1 MGHQSS
7 IVDKD
12 LLYIKEIANFSFVS
26 EILFQTVYIKL
37 FTDGYVYCKD
47 GLFQTNKDSLKKQ
60 LQTSISKLFLMIKI
74 HLHFPMFLLV
84 FLKSI

>member
-26 EILFQTVYIKL
+26 EILFQTVYIQKL
-37 FTDGYVYCKD
+37 Y
-47 GLFQTNKDSLKKQ
+47 Q
-60 LQTSISKLFLMIKI
+60 
-74 HLHFPMFLLV
+74 
-84 FLKSI
+84 